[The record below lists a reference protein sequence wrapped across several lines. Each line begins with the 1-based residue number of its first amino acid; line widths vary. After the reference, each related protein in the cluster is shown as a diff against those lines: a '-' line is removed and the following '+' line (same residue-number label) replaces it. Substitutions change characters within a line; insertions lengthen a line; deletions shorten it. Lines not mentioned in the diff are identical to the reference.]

1 MFSVWRATHMYT
13 THTFVHTS
21 LYTLFVFVRY
31 GVAISPCLSYAL
43 VTDNKDNRVLT
54 LSLSTGE
61 VSDTDIP
68 TSRVGRQ
75 AGGGGF
81 KGAWG
86 IAFVPGSNDVIVS
99 CYGTNSLR

>member
-1 MFSVWRATHMYT
+1 MPCTSIA
-13 THTFVHTS
+13 HTFVRYGVTNID
-21 LYTLFVFVRY
+21 LTLLLLPHRY

-68 TSRVGRQ
+68 TSRLARGN
-75 AGGGGF
+75 GGGF
-81 KGAWG
+81 SGAWG
-86 IAFVPGSNDVIVS
+86 VAFVPGSNDAIVS
-99 CYGTNSLR
+99 CYGQNALR